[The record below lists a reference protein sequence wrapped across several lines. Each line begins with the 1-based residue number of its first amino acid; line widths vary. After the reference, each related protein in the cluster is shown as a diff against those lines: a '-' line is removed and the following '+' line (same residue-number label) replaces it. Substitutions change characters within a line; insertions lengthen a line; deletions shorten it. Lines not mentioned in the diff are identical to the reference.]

1 MKITSCPKRFFS
13 LLLLGFCLLTQSFA
27 LSSCSVLQRGERAP
41 LTVARYGGGGRKSSL
56 DIVQNYPFR
65 APGSPEEKALA
76 EWLKAELEHL
86 GLQVEMQSF
95 QVGGKSSQNV
105 LATIK
110 GKGFK
115 PVESQNDELMA
126 QSAEMQHP
134 ADLEGRR
141 LILGAHYDTL
151 YSRAQAE
158 EKDQEA
164 QTAEVDEEGNPVAS
178 DPNLPKL
185 AQSDGID
192 DNAAALGVLL
202 QTARLLAVKPAAYD
216 VTIAFFG
223 AGHAD
228 FAGAKFAA
236 DQLSPAE
243 REKIDALVVL
253 DSIYAG
259 DKVYAHAGQ
268 NSVESGEKKKY
279 ALRRKLYECT
289 DVYYDNLL
297 LTRNGFALYTNQA
310 GCEKELAGVG
320 KCIYREWTEKKSDY
334 SPFDQLGI
342 PIVFFDS
349 GDYDIEQCDSP
360 VKESNDPFFAS
371 VNGMIA
377 GSGFDS
383 SDRLL
388 NYFVSE
394 KQQKN
399 RDRFGR
405 SEETS
410 PLSEERQS
418 LAAESSQDDYL
429 SEADRLEIRINNLA
443 FILEQLCRNVP
454 PGTVAKG
461 AKELS

>member
-1 MKITSCPKRFFS
+1 MKQPSCPKRFFS
-13 LLLLGFCLLTQSFA
+13 ILLLGFLLLVQA
-27 LSSCSVLQRGERAP
+27 LAFSSCSVLQRGKQAP
-41 LTVARYGGGGRKSSL
+41 LTVARYGSVGREYSL
-56 DIVQNYPFR
+56 KIVQQFPFR
-65 APGSPEEKALA
+65 APGSSEEKALA
-76 EWLKAELEHL
+76 EWLRTELERL
-86 GLQVEMQSF
+86 GLQVDVQSF
-95 QVGGKSSQNV
+95 QVDGKGSQNV

-115 PVESQNDELMA
+115 PVDAEAEDLMA
-126 QSAEMQHP
+126 QSAEMQRP

-141 LILGAHYDTL
+141 IILGAHYDTL

-164 QTAEVDEEGNPVAS
+164 QSAEVDEAGNPVAS
-178 DPNLPKL
+178 DPNLPKI
-185 AQSDGID
+185 AQSDGLD

-202 QTARLLAVKPAAYD
+202 QTARLLAAQPAAYD

-228 FAGAKFAA
+228 FAGARFAA

-243 REKIDALVVL
+243 REKIDALIVL

-310 GCEKELAGVG
+310 GCTKDVAGVG
-320 KCIYREWTEKKSDY
+320 PCIYREWTEKKSDH
-334 SPFDQLGI
+334 SPFDQLGL

-349 GDYDIEQCDSP
+349 GDYDIENCDSP

-377 GSGFDS
+377 GSGFDC

-410 PLSEERQS
+410 PALEER
-418 LAAESSQDDYL
+418 ESSPKESKRDDYL

-443 FILEQLCRNVP
+443 CILEQVCRNVP